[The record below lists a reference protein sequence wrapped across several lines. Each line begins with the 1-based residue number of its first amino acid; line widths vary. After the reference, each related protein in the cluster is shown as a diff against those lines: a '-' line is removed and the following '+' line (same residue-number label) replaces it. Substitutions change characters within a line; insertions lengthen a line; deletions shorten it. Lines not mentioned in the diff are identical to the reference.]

1 MIKSCFTFGGRE
13 RGMHI
18 RNHTE
23 QRDYISPSRLD
34 LGARCISK
42 VSQLMVLTRGIA
54 QKMRWGRCIL
64 DHMMVYRSDDGAA
77 PARA

>member
-1 MIKSCFTFGGRE
+1 MLPNLLLNVDLPGDSVSLRGR
-13 RGMHI
+13 RFPFP
-18 RNHTE
+18 
-23 QRDYISPSRLD
+23 SPSRLD

-54 QKMRWGRCIL
+54 QQMRWGRCIL